1 MNWLDIILIIANA
14 IIILIGIIMIP
25 VAIVERI
32 KDEYSDMP
40 EVTVGYWL
48 AYIFIGWIIWALPF
62 LVIDKSSGS
71 TVGTITSVDKNFWGT
86 TALYI
91 KSTETNEEKYCI
103 EYNEEL
109 VEKADKH
116 FDVANSSLQ
125 LSDLTVTVGGQEIVV
140 NNLIKKAKEYNLTFN
155 S

>member
-40 EVTVGYWL
+40 EVTAKYWL
-48 AYIFIGWIIWALPF
+48 TYIFIGWIIWALPF

-109 VEKADKH
+109 E
-116 FDVANSSLQ
+116 
-125 LSDLTVTVGGQEIVV
+125 E
-140 NNLIKKAKEYNLTFN
+140 KAKELIGKKVKVSYGKRVGFYSTGKCKQAPIETIEELEEK
-155 S
+155 